1 MRLERA
7 VFWVLPYPQ
16 DSQHNSA
23 GESVR
28 NVKLRI
34 HIFCYFGDMTTDSRR
49 AKPMANAKSL
59 AGLMKWLR
67 HDEWRD
73 ALNELLDRHLGRA
86 CAKADVSFDEL
97 PGIIG
102 DHHSTVLWGCVFEDL
117 LARNLDDGCNI
128 VDDYLK
134 RRGWKES
141 ASNRAYMTALRS
153 SVMSLYEISDI
164 VREESFL
171 ARDLVR
177 GGEPVRVSERSGTRY
192 LKPWDRIA
200 ARIVRVG
207 SRTGMAGVALPF
219 DYEASEAVLAALR
232 RASTKARAEADKLAR
247 KLGQGVDSAL
257 IAEAL
262 SDTEVLRA
270 SAFLFTNIWL
280 DDLLQRTLNP
290 TLPQMCNTDGDELV
304 FTTISYPLKPESS
317 ADAIRL
323 ALAAIPALRAES
335 KSFWNWI
342 GRKERTS
349 KKRQADS
356 QTFITTLDDG
366 SLVLGTVELKDKMLV
381 LEANSQQ
388 RAERGRALIK
398 PVLGDL
404 VGEPYI
410 ETRAVAQLMASRPA
424 GKSKPLSS
432 GLPPDEERAMLQANM
447 DRYYMNLLD
456 EPVPMLGNLTPR
468 RAAKSAKGRE
478 KLVAWL
484 KLLENG
490 AARQGGGISMA
501 GCDLS
506 WMWTE
511 LGVAHLRS

>member
-1 MRLERA
+1 MA
-7 VFWVLPYPQ
+7 
-16 DSQHNSA
+16 SA
-23 GESVR
+23 
-28 NVKLRI
+28 N
-34 HIFCYFGDMTTDSRR
+34 
-49 AKPMANAKSL
+49 SL

-67 HDEWRD
+67 REEWRD
-73 ALNELLDRHLGRA
+73 ALNELLDRHLGPA

-97 PGIIG
+97 PGVIG

-117 LARNLDDGCNI
+117 LAHDLDDGRNI

-141 ASNRAYMTALRS
+141 ASNKAYITALRS
-153 SVMSLYEISDI
+153 SLMSLYEISDI
-164 VREESFL
+164 VPEESFL

-192 LKPWDRIA
+192 LKPWDRMA
-200 ARIVRVG
+200 ARIVRLG
-207 SRTGMAGVALPF
+207 SRTEMAGGALPF
-219 DYEASEAVLAALR
+219 DHEASEAVLAALR
-232 RASTKARAEADKLAR
+232 RAGKKAHAEADKLAS
-247 KLGQGVDSAL
+247 KLGHRVDSAL

-304 FTTISYPLKPESS
+304 FTTISYPLKPEASP
-317 ADAIRL
+317 DAIRI

-335 KSFWNWI
+335 ETFWNWI
-342 GRKERTS
+342 GLNKRAS
-349 KKRQADS
+349 KKAPAGS

-381 LEANSQQ
+381 LEANSRQ
-388 RAERGRALIK
+388 RAERWRALIA
-398 PVLGDL
+398 PVLGGL
-404 VGEPYI
+404 VGEPVI
-410 ETRAVAQLMASRPA
+410 EARTVAQLMASRPA

-432 GLPPDEERAMLQANM
+432 GLSPDEERAIIDANL
-447 DRYYMNLLD
+447 DRHYMNLLD
-456 EPVPMLGNLTPR
+456 EPVPMLGNITPR

-478 KLVAWL
+478 KLVTWL

-490 AARQGGGISMA
+490 AARHGSESSMA
-501 GCDLS
+501 ACDLT
-506 WMWTE
+506 WMWVE
-511 LGVAHLRS
+511 LGVASLRR

>member
-1 MRLERA
+1 
-7 VFWVLPYPQ
+7 
-16 DSQHNSA
+16 
-23 GESVR
+23 
-28 NVKLRI
+28 
-34 HIFCYFGDMTTDSRR
+34 
-49 AKPMANAKSL
+49 MANAKSL

-67 HDEWRD
+67 RDEWRD
-73 ALNELLDRHLGRA
+73 ALDELLDRHLGPA
-86 CAKADVSFDEL
+86 CVKADVSFDEL
-97 PGIIG
+97 AGIVG
-102 DHHSTVLWGCVFEDL
+102 DHHSGVLWGCVFEDL
-117 LARNLDDGCNI
+117 LARDLNGGRNI

-141 ASNRAYMTALRS
+141 PSNKAYMTALRS

-164 VREESFL
+164 VPEVSFL

-177 GGEPVRVSERSGTRY
+177 GGEPLRVSEQSGTRY
-192 LKPWDRIA
+192 LKPWDRMA

-207 SRTGMAGVALPF
+207 SRTEMAGGALPF
-219 DYEASEAVLAALR
+219 DYEASEPVLAALR
-232 RASTKARAEADKLAR
+232 RAGKKAQAEAGKLAR
-247 KLGQGVDSAL
+247 KLGHGIDGAL

-280 DDLLQRTLNP
+280 DGLLQRTLNP
-290 TLPQMCNTDGDELV
+290 ILPQMCNTDGDELV
-304 FTTISYPLKPESS
+304 FTTISYPLKSETS

-335 KSFWNWI
+335 KTFWNWI
-342 GRKERTS
+342 GPKEHAS
-349 KKRQADS
+349 KKRQTDS

-388 RAERGRALIK
+388 RAQRGRALIK
-398 PVLGDL
+398 PVLGGL
-404 VGEPYI
+404 VGEPLI
-410 ETRAVAQLMASRPA
+410 EARTVAQLMASGPA
-424 GKSKPLSS
+424 SKSKPLSS
-432 GLPPDEERAMLQANM
+432 GLSPDEERAVLQANM
-447 DRYYMNLLD
+447 DRYYMTLLD
-456 EPVPMLGNLTPR
+456 EPVPMLGYMAPR

-490 AARQGGGISMA
+490 AARQEGTSPMA
-501 GCDLS
+501 VRDLI
-506 WMWTE
+506 WMWEE
-511 LGVAHLRS
+511 LGVASLRR